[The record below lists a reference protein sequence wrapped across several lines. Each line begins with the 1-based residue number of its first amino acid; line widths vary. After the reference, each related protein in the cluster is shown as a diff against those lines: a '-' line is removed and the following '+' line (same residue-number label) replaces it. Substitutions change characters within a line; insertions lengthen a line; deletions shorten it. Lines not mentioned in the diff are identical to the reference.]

1 MRVITDQKRIN
12 ECLDAHDFSKIFGK
26 LDRYREHFKLFCY
39 DKNEMIIPS
48 PENRKY
54 MFFLV
59 DGKFSVYSVSE
70 EGKQMLVRYC
80 DSFISMGDM
89 ELLGFSEV
97 AHSIEMN
104 SQCTFLVLDMLLF
117 REELLSDSTFMY
129 YIARG
134 LAEKLNYFG
143 AMQFHDKT
151 ITARQRVISQIISV
165 AGERL
170 FYKENLRKTS
180 QILSISYRHMHR
192 ILADLVDRSVLKRE
206 NNGYRI
212 LNIAALENIYFE
224 DEQ

>member
-1 MRVITDQKRIN
+1 MRIITDQKKVN
-12 ECLDAHDFSKIFGK
+12 ECLDSHDFSKIFGN
-26 LDRYREHFKLFCY
+26 LELYRKHFKVFIY
-39 DKNEMIIPS
+39 EKGEMIIPS
-48 PENRKY
+48 PETRKN

-59 DGKFSVYSVSE
+59 DGKFSVYSVTE

-89 ELLGFSEV
+89 ELLGYSEA
-97 AHSIEMN
+97 AHNIEMN
-104 SQCTFLVLDMLLF
+104 SQCTFLVLDMLLH
-117 REELLSDSTFMY
+117 REALLADSTFMF

-143 AMQFHDKT
+143 TMQFHDKT
-151 ITARQRVISQIISV
+151 ISAKQKVISQIIAV
-165 AGERL
+165 AGEHL
-170 FYKENLRKTS
+170 FYKENLRKTA

-192 ILADLVDRSVLKRE
+192 ILSDLVERRVLSRE

-224 DEQ
+224 DER